1 MARVFSLSGRLK
13 TLFDVLAFSFSLV
26 AMSSSRIV
34 TLSWPEAA
42 AHPPVFPVFL
52 PFSGCPVRCVFC
64 AQDRQTGCA
73 PRQAADALAVAGRQL
88 RERAGRAHPAP
99 ELAFYGGTFTAL
111 PPEDFAACLIFARM
125 ARHEGLICGLRCSTR
140 PDRLATDRLA
150 ALREAGCACVELGV
164 QSFADDA
171 LHQSRRGYD
180 GETARA
186 ACAAVR
192 AAGMRVG
199 VQLMPGMPGSR
210 PARFLEDVRLAL
222 ELGAAC
228 LRFYPC
234 LVLEGTEL
242 AARWR
247 AGGFRPWPLSMTLDV
262 LAEALALAQRAG
274 VPVIRM
280 GLAPEAGLTAA
291 VLAGPRHPALGAR
304 VQARCLWR
312 QVARLLARARAE
324 GRLGGDAPVRLVL
337 PRRLQGMYRG
347 HAGELAP
354 LWARL
359 GVTPARVRF
368 HEGRREVFV
377 ERPDVSD
384 DDAAIPHEGF

>member
-164 QSFADDA
+164 HSFADDA
-171 LHQSRRGYD
+171 LRQSRRGYD

-242 AARWR
+242 IKEVSVSLSKVDHVSVHPAADVELLLPNGTDPASLERR
-247 AGGFRPWPLSMTLDV
+247 LELESPAEAPISTGQTLGTLSLLTADGEV
-262 LAEALALAQRAG
+262 LAT
-274 VPVIRM
+274 VD
-280 GLAPEAGLTAA
+280 
-291 VLAGPRHPALGAR
+291 
-304 VQARCLWR
+304 
-312 QVARLLARARAE
+312 LLASNDVEASGLLVFLRN
-324 GRLGGDAPVRLVL
+324 VREFFGSTAVKVVGIVLLVL
-337 PRRLQGMYRG
+337 IAALVIWKVTVGRRRYRYGRSVSRRSRGGGYRG
-347 HAGELAP
+347 
-354 LWARL
+354 
-359 GVTPARVRF
+359 
-368 HEGRREVFV
+368 RR
-377 ERPDVSD
+377 R
-384 DDAAIPHEGF
+384 

>member
-1 MARVFSLSGRLK
+1 MIPSRIA
-13 TLFDVLAFSFSLV
+13 TLF
-26 AMSSSRIV
+26 
-34 TLSWPEAA
+34 WPEPA

-52 PFSGCPVRCVFC
+52 PFSGCPARCVFC

-73 PRQAADALAVAGRQL
+73 PRRVTDALAVAGRQL
-88 RERAGRAHPAP
+88 RERAGHARSVP

-111 PPEDFAACLIFARM
+111 PPEDFAASLAFARM
-125 ARHEGLICGLRCSTR
+125 ARQEGLIGGLRCSTR
-140 PDRLATDRLA
+140 PDCLSPDRLD

-164 QSFADDA
+164 QSFADDV
-171 LHQSRRGYD
+171 LRLSRRGYG

-210 PARFLEDVRLAL
+210 PEIFLSDVRQALAQ
-222 ELGAAC
+222 GSAC

-234 LVLEGTEL
+234 LVLDGTEL
-242 AARWR
+242 AALWR
-247 AGGFRPWPLSMTLDV
+247 AGGFRPWSLAMTLDV
-262 LAEALALAQRAG
+262 LAEALSLAQRAG

-280 GLAPEAGLTAA
+280 GLAPEAGLTTA

-312 QVARLLARARAE
+312 QVARCLARARAE
-324 GRLGGDAPVRLVL
+324 GRLGAAEPVELVL
-337 PRRLQGMYRG
+337 PRRLQGLCRG
-347 HAGELAP
+347 HAGELSP
-354 LWARL
+354 YWAGL
-359 GVTPARVRF
+359 GIGSGHIRF
-368 HEGRREVFV
+368 HDGRREI
-377 ERPDVSD
+377 RIMRLDGAAH
-384 DDAAIPHEGF
+384 DDAATPHEGF